1 MAQRRNQTANEETT
15 TGKGSSSGVSQS
27 SAAKGSPAA
36 PMDPSA
42 AESPSSPGFQMS
54 EREAYALV
62 TLTEEITALYEDATV
77 EYGDRNGW
85 GVALSATYTLPEEK
99 AAALATLLR
108 FEERVAH
115 TMTNSATS
123 FTVTVV
129 PVPHLLDSRDPFD
142 LASASAVLDE
152 DDK

>member
-15 TGKGSSSGVSQS
+15 TGKGSSSGVSER
-27 SAAKGSPAA
+27 SAAKGSPAT

-54 EREAYALV
+54 EREAYALA

-77 EYGDRNGW
+77 EYGNRNGW

-99 AAALATLLR
+99 AASLAMLVRVDVRVDGTRTLSD
-108 FEERVAH
+108 
-115 TMTNSATS
+115 NS
-123 FTVTVV
+123 FTVAVV

-152 DDK
+152 DDE